1 MTVVLDASA
10 ALEIVFNGAKS
21 TIYRQTL
28 EKADLVLAPVLFDSE
43 VTNVLWK
50 YIKMGIVDE
59 DNAIKSMLLLFQL
72 IDDFIPTVELA
83 VEALHEAT
91 RLNHPV
97 YDMYYFVLARRNGAV
112 LLTEDKKLQVLAL
125 DNGVRLNS

>member
-1 MTVVLDASA
+1 M
-10 ALEIVFNGAKS
+10 EIYKN
-21 TIYRQTL
+21 
-28 EKADLVLAPVLFDSE
+28 
-43 VTNVLWK
+43 
-50 YIKMGIVDE
+50 VDE

-72 IDDFIPTVELA
+72 VDDFIPTVELA